1 MMRKMLGFIDPLTL
15 AAVFAVVGS
24 VTAFTVDKTAQQD
37 QQQQNAAAQ
46 QTMQTASAVNKQ

>member
-15 AAVFAVVGS
+15 AAVVAVVGS

-37 QQQQNAAAQ
+37 QQQQNAVAQ